1 MGLSTQD
8 IAARRPRDAEIAEA
22 VQHFRELLK
31 LAPERNEVRLKLGTI
46 LAVEGR
52 AAEAA
57 EISKSPRNLI
67 DRR

>member
-1 MGLSTQD
+1 
-8 IAARRPRDAEIAEA
+8 

-57 EISKSPRNLI
+57 EILKIAAKL
-67 DRR
+67 DRQMVEYL

>member
-1 MGLSTQD
+1 
-8 IAARRPRDAEIAEA
+8 